1 MAIKYAH
8 IRRQII
14 KSPTETEERC
24 LIDFN
29 THLQKLGTLTA
40 MVFAHM
46 FTSNELQI
54 KYDKMMND
62 MEKKK
67 DFTMLGPMH

>member
-8 IRRQII
+8 VRRQFQ
-14 KSPTETEERC
+14 KSPTEIEEIC
-24 LIDFN
+24 LIDYN

-46 FTSNELQI
+46 FASNELQR

-62 MEKKK
+62 M
-67 DFTMLGPMH
+67 